1 MDKKRILVI
10 EDDIVVLKGFKLLL
24 QMKGYQ
30 VSTAETGKSALEM
43 VRCNFYNLALIDIK
57 LPDMEG
63 ITLLAE
69 FRQLAPEMKKII
81 VTGYSSRENAIE
93 SLNFGANGYLE
104 KPVTPGKLLEYI
116 EKKLVEQ
123 EQEIEHY
130 EETVTD
136 LIRTRKWEKQLA
148 E

>member
-43 VRCNFYNLALIDIK
+43 VRCNFYNLSLIDIK
-57 LPDMEG
+57 LPDMDG

-93 SLNFGANGYLE
+93 SLNLGANGYLE

-116 EKKLVEQ
+116 EKKLAEQ
-123 EQEIEHY
+123 EQEIKHY

-136 LIRTRKWEKQLA
+136 LIRTRK
-148 E
+148 

>member
-1 MDKKRILVI
+1 MVI

-93 SLNFGANGYLE
+93 SLNLGANGYLE

-123 EQEIEHY
+123 EQEIKHY

-136 LIRTRKWEKQLA
+136 LIRTRK
-148 E
+148 

>member
-63 ITLLAE
+63 MTLLTE
-69 FRQLAPEMKKII
+69 FRKLAPEMKKII

-93 SLNFGANGYLE
+93 SLNLGANGYLE

-116 EKKLVEQ
+116 EKKLAEQ
-123 EQEIEHY
+123 EQEIKHY

>member
-43 VRCNFYNLALIDIK
+43 VRCDFYNLALIDIK

-63 ITLLAE
+63 ITLLME
-69 FRQLAPEMKKII
+69 FRKLAPEMKKII

-93 SLNFGANGYLE
+93 SLNLGANGYLE

-116 EKKLVEQ
+116 EKKLAEQ
-123 EQEIEHY
+123 EQEIKHY

-136 LIRTRKWEKQLA
+136 LIRTRK
-148 E
+148 

>member
-57 LPDMEG
+57 LPDMDG

-93 SLNFGANGYLE
+93 SLNLGANGYLE

-123 EQEIEHY
+123 EQEIKHY

-136 LIRTRKWEKQLA
+136 LIRTRK
-148 E
+148 

>member
-57 LPDMEG
+57 LPDMDG

-93 SLNFGANGYLE
+93 SLNLGANGYLE

-123 EQEIEHY
+123 EQEIKHY